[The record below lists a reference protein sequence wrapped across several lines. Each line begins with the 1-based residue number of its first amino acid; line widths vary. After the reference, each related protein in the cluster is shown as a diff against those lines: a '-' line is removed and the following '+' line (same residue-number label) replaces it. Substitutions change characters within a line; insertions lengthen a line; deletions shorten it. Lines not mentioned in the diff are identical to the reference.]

1 MCNFPVQPYEPSH
14 PAASTRY
21 EIGERPFV
29 GLLVISWY
37 TANIP
42 VLGSSDVSGVIMG
55 VSADMASDVCWATIA
70 GRLRAALLSWLSL
83 AIWAERRR
91 TQACSASFL
100 LDRSLYLSLRDD
112 SVRSRGA
119 KIWYIPHFM

>member
-1 MCNFPVQPYEPSH
+1 MGIFPVQTYGMFP
-14 PAASTRY
+14 PAAGTRY
-21 EIGERPFV
+21 EIGVRILDGV
-29 GLLVISWY
+29 VVISWY

-42 VLGSSDVSGVIMG
+42 VLGSSDVGVMMG
-55 VSADMASDVCWATIA
+55 VSGDMASDVCVGTIA

-91 TQACSASFL
+91 SQACSASFR
-100 LDRSLYLSLRDD
+100 LDRSLYLSLRDE